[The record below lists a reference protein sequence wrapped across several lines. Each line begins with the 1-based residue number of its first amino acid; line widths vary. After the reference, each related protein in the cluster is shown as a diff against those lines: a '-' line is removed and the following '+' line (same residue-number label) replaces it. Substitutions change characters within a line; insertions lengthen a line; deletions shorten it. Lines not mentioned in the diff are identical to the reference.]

1 MSITIEAQAT
11 RTLIQQDG
19 VSRVAFNDDGSM
31 ELLTPPSVP
40 SGNMVT
46 TFNQFGSSLSG
57 SGYQKLPS
65 GLIIQWGSFSV
76 GVTSYSFPIAFPT
89 AFASISCMQAGA
101 GSASIERMALTST
114 PTTSGFTTASVTS
127 NKLPAYWIAIGY

>member
-19 VSRVAFNDDGSM
+19 VSIVAINDNGSM

-40 SGNMVT
+40 TGNMVT
-46 TFNQFGSSLSG
+46 TFNQFGNSLSAN
-57 SGYQKLPS
+57 GYQRLPS
-65 GLIIQWGSFSV
+65 GLIVQWGSFSA

-101 GSASIERMALTST
+101 ASASIERMALIST
-114 PTTSGFTTASVTS
+114 PTISGFTTAPVTS